1 MKQFIIAT
9 KAGLGTML
17 GIGLLALSQSI
28 FTAWDWLI
36 APFGASA
43 VLLFGLPD
51 SPLARPLNVIGGHVV
66 TAIIGLIFAHYVG
79 VCPWSLALATGLAV
93 SMMVLTS
100 TVHPP
105 AGANPI
111 LVMLSRADWGF
122 VLEPLLIGTV
132 CLVLVAK
139 AYGKLN
145 FVLPKMLKKQ
155 IKGASE

>member
-1 MKQFIIAT
+1 MKQFITAT
-9 KAGLGTML
+9 KAGIGTMF
-17 GIGLLALSQSI
+17 GIGLLALGQSV
-28 FTAWDWLI
+28 FTGWDLLV

-43 VLLFGLPD
+43 VLLFGLPE
-51 SPLARPLNVIGGHVV
+51 SPLAKPLNVIGGHAV
-66 TAIIGLIFAHYVG
+66 TAIIGLIFAHYIG

-93 SMMVLTS
+93 SMMILTS

-132 CLVLVAK
+132 SLVLVAK

-145 FVLPKMLKKQ
+145 FVSQKKQ
-155 IKGASE
+155 EKK